1 MMINTIMA
9 AITSFV
15 VAAVIAMPI
24 IKGLIKLK
32 FGQKILEDGPV
43 WHAKKQNTPT
53 MGGIIF
59 IIAVFIGVIA
69 QLPQMIK
76 LQDYKPLL
84 MLALSVVFA
93 FVGFIDDWTKI
104 KKKQNK
110 GLTAMQKLL
119 FQIAAAALFI
129 TVMRVLGYLN
139 CDLYIPF
146 VGITFNMPWYVY
158 LIICV
163 FIIVGADN
171 AVNLTDGIDGL
182 CTSVTAVVA
191 LFFAYMLTVR
201 WDMGAGFAGAL
212 FGGLM
217 GFFLFNK
224 NPAKVFMGDT
234 GSLFLGG
241 AVCAMAFA
249 LNMPLILVTVGI
261 VYIIE
266 TLSDIIQVLYFKAT
280 GGKRFFKMAPIH
292 HHFEKCGWSEW
303 KIVIIFS
310 AVTALMCIVS
320 VFA

>member
-1 MMINTIMA
+1 MLNTIMA
-9 AITSFV
+9 AVTSFV
-15 VAAVIAMPI
+15 VAAVVAPPI
-24 IKGLIKLK
+24 IKGLKKLK

-43 WHAKKQNTPT
+43 WHAKKENTPT

-59 IIAVFIGVIA
+59 IIAMLVGVGA
-69 QLPQMIK
+69 QLPAMVRTN
-76 LQDYKPLL
+76 DFKPLL
-84 MLALSVVFA
+84 MLALSLVFA
-93 FVGFIDDWTKI
+93 GVGFVDDWTKI
-104 KKKQNK
+104 KKKRNK

-119 FQIAAAALFI
+119 LQIAAAALFV

-139 CDLYIPF
+139 PDLYIPF
-146 VGITFNMPWYVY
+146 IGVTIPMPWYVY
-158 LIICV
+158 LAISV

-191 LFFAYMLTVR
+191 LFFSVMLTLR
-201 WDMGAGFAGAL
+201 GDMGAGFSGAL
-212 FGGLM
+212 FGALV

-249 LNMPLILVTVGI
+249 LNMPLILAVVGI
-261 VYIIE
+261 IYIIE

-303 KIVIIFS
+303 KIVIVFS
-310 AVTALMCIVS
+310 SVTALMCLLS

>member
-1 MMINTIMA
+1 MLNTIMA
-9 AITSFV
+9 AVTSFV
-15 VAAVIAMPI
+15 VAAVVAPPI
-24 IKGLIKLK
+24 IKGLKKLK

-43 WHAKKQNTPT
+43 WHAKKENTPT

-59 IIAVFIGVIA
+59 IIAMVVGVGA
-69 QLPQMIK
+69 QLPAMVRTN
-76 LQDYKPLL
+76 DFKPLL
-84 MLALSVVFA
+84 MLALSLVFA
-93 FVGFIDDWTKI
+93 GVGFVDDWTKI
-104 KKKQNK
+104 KKKRNK

-119 FQIAAAALFI
+119 LQIAAAALFV

-139 CDLYIPF
+139 PDLYIPF
-146 VGITFNMPWYVY
+146 IGVTIPMPWYVY
-158 LIICV
+158 LAISV

-191 LFFAYMLTVR
+191 LFFSVMLTLR
-201 WDMGAGFAGAL
+201 GDMGAGFSGAL
-212 FGGLM
+212 FGALV

-249 LNMPLILVTVGI
+249 LNMPLILAVVGI
-261 VYIIE
+261 IYIIE

-303 KIVIIFS
+303 KIVIVFS
-310 AVTALMCIVS
+310 SVTALMCLLS

>member
-1 MMINTIMA
+1 
-9 AITSFV
+9 
-15 VAAVIAMPI
+15 MPI

-32 FGQKILEDGPV
+32 FGQKILEDGPI

-59 IIAVFIGVIA
+59 IIAVFVGVLA
-69 QLPQMIK
+69 QLPLMIK
-76 LQDYKPLL
+76 SQDFKPLL
-84 MLALSVVFA
+84 MLALAAVFA
-93 FVGFIDDWTKI
+93 VVGFIDDWTKI

-110 GLTAMQKLL
+110 GLSAMQKLL

-129 TVMRVLGYLN
+129 TVMRVLGYLSP
-139 CDLYIPF
+139 DLYIPF
-146 VGITFNMPWYVY
+146 VGVTVSMPWYVY
-158 LIICV
+158 LVLCV

-182 CTSVTAVVA
+182 CTSVTAIVA
-191 LFFAYMLTVR
+191 LFFSIMLTLR
-201 WDMGAGFAGAL
+201 GDMGAGFSGAL
-212 FGGLM
+212 FGGLV

-261 VYIIE
+261 IYIIE

-303 KIVIIFS
+303 KIVIVFS
-310 AVTALMCIVS
+310 AVTALMCLLS